1 VSTTL
6 SDTDRSAPTVDGAVP
21 RVVVWVAV
29 ALVAV
34 PFVVA
39 ALSVIGVHWNPAGDQ
54 AIEVMRIRDVGTSH
68 TPLIG
73 QWSRWGWSHP
83 GPLTFW
89 LLAPLARTLGNDGT
103 LLGTAMLNL
112 AAAVGIVIAA
122 ARVAPAVAVL
132 AGAITGVLAH
142 AVGLDFL
149 IFLWNPWAAF
159 FPFVLFLVL
168 VWIVATGRTGWLA
181 VAVAVGSYV
190 LQAHAGYLAL
200 TVGLLAIAAV
210 RPVRDAFRRPRAIE
224 TADPSDSSDLD
235 AGVDTRRRARRAL
248 VVAAIVGI
256 VVWLP
261 PLVQEVTGDPGNLT
275 EIARYARSDQPTV
288 GWDVAFGT
296 MGIQLRPDGP
306 WVRDDEQNAVG
317 FERQGSTAIALV
329 TIAAAAV
336 LGALAFRRGHRAAG
350 HLAIVTLGA
359 VGLALVSTARVT
371 GVLLPYVIGFWR
383 PIAAITY
390 LSIVFSV
397 LVLVADR
404 TAWRAAT
411 AVGLALLAAIGIAAV
426 VDEPAM
432 PPVPSLSRAIGALG
446 PRTEAALRPGA
457 RYLVQGQDFA
467 TLNGG
472 VAGLAL
478 YLETHGAHV
487 FLQREALAALRF
499 GKWRVA
505 TPEQVEGRVILVSG
519 PALAAGWPAPAGAH
533 AVADFDP
540 LDRAERA
547 RATRLEARIRLD
559 TGADAEALLSL
570 DAPIQRDLAVQQG
583 ARRADV
589 EALGQLQQRG
599 QAYRVYVVQ
608 P

>member
-1 VSTTL
+1 VSTAL
-6 SDTDRSAPTVDGAVP
+6 SDTERPAPSVDGAVP
-21 RVVVWVAV
+21 GVVVWVAV

-39 ALSVIGVHWNPAGDQ
+39 GLSVIGVHWNPAGDQ
-54 AIEVMRIRDVGTSH
+54 AIEVMRIRDVGTAH

-89 LLAPLARTLGNDGT
+89 LLAPFARTLGNDGT
-103 LLGTAMLNL
+103 LLGTAVLNL
-112 AAAVGIVIAA
+112 AAAVGIVVAA

-168 VWIVATGRTGWLA
+168 VWIVVTGRTGWLA
-181 VAVAVGSYV
+181 AAVAVGSYV

-210 RPVRDAFRRPRAIE
+210 RPVRDALARTDAAETSE
-224 TADPSDSSDLD
+224 TADPSDVGPDP
-235 AGVDTRRRARRAL
+235 RRRARRAL
-248 VVAAIVGI
+248 GVALIVGI

-296 MGIQLRPDGP
+296 MGVQLRPDGP

-317 FERQGSTAIALV
+317 FERQGSTAIALA
-329 TIAAAAV
+329 TIAATAV

-350 HLAIVTLGA
+350 HLAIVTLSA
-359 VGLALVSTARVT
+359 VALAVVSTARVT

-390 LSIVFSV
+390 LSIVFSA

-411 AVGLALLAAIGIAAV
+411 AVALAALAAVGIAAV
-426 VDEPAM
+426 VDAPAA
-432 PPVPSLSRAIGALG
+432 PPVPTLSRAIGAVG

-457 RYLVQGQDFA
+457 HYLVQGQDTA

-478 YLETHGAHV
+478 YLETRGAHV
-487 FLQREALAALRF
+487 FLEREALAALRF
-499 GKWRVA
+499 GTWRVA
-505 TPEQVEGRVILVSG
+505 TPGRVAGRVILVSG
-519 PALAAGWPAPAGAH
+519 PAIAAGWPAPAGAH
-533 AVADFDP
+533 PVADFDP

-547 RATRLEARIRLD
+547 RATRLEARIRRD
-559 TGADAEALLSL
+559 SGAGADALLPL
-570 DAPIQRDLAVQQG
+570 DAQVQRDLAVRQG

-589 EALGQLQQRG
+589 EALGRLQQRG